1 MNVNSKKIIC
11 KYIYLMF
18 VKKTLMCILEDGD
31 KYLIFVQ
38 LFQVYVIMQIF
49 WMNLIFVKKLL
60 LCINGDTRDY
70 PVQSFWVYLS
80 LEMFHTVKSIN
91 RYTGICVCVL
101 AYMFTQL
108 HHWCGLLYVL
118 GGIAVTGVSR
128 CGEYGSLQTEGSYQL
143 WRAQHWHQLLLC

>member
-49 WMNLIFVKKLL
+49 LMNLIFVKKLL

-70 PVQSFWVYLS
+70 PVQSF
-80 LEMFHTVKSIN
+80 
-91 RYTGICVCVL
+91 
-101 AYMFTQL
+101 
-108 HHWCGLLYVL
+108 
-118 GGIAVTGVSR
+118 
-128 CGEYGSLQTEGSYQL
+128 
-143 WRAQHWHQLLLC
+143 